1 MGPQMTQMGPQ
12 MTQMGPQMT
21 QMGPQMTQMGP
32 QMTQMA
38 QMQPQMTQMELQVQV
53 ARYLP
58 PSSDFRPVRQL
69 VQRRPAR
76 PGAATGPEPVAHRLQ
91 R

>member
-1 MGPQMTQMGPQ
+1 MTQMASQMTQLRPQMTQMVPQTHPQ
-12 MTQMGPQMT
+12 MK
-21 QMGPQMTQMGP
+21 
-32 QMTQMA
+32 
-38 QMQPQMTQMELQVQV
+38 QMEPQVQV

-58 PSSDFRPVRQL
+58 PSSDSRPVRQL